1 MKRKDSMLLLWPVLQ
16 ASADFVLLTA
26 ATILAYLVRFNP
38 PFTSVVPVIYGVP
51 SFSYYVFSALI
62 AAMVWVVLFALRGVY
77 QVRLDP
83 GNLSSEI
90 SGALFSYYV
99 GFALLF
105 AFLFFYREFEYSR
118 VVAVLTLFLGTLLL
132 VLARLFYSLLRS
144 ALFPVRPLHRALVI
158 GTHAEEIAH
167 SLSSHREAGLKG
179 VSAIVDDPTG
189 SLPDNLPDLVERETV
204 DMVILAYGFERFA
217 RARAVIDMLGGHR
230 LHFLFAPGT
239 KAILSRRVAP
249 MTFAGM
255 TMLRLREDPLAG
267 WNGVIKRAF
276 DVLVSLL
283 LLLLLSP
290 VFLVLSLLVALSSKG
305 PIFYKQTRVGI
316 DGRPFPIIKFRTMRT
331 DAEKKSG
338 AVWAKPGDPRV
349 TPLGRFLRRWS
360 LDELPQLWNVLRG
373 EMSLVGPRP
382 ERPEFVEQF
391 EEEVP
396 RYLERHRFR
405 SGMTG
410 WAQVNGLRGDVPIA
424 DRTRFDLYYVENWSL
439 GFDLWILAKT
449 MTAVLFG
456 KDAY

>member
-16 ASADFVLLTA
+16 AGADFILLAA

-38 PFTSVVPVIYGVP
+38 PFTSLVPVYYWVP
-51 SFSYYVFSALI
+51 PFSYYVTSALLASI
-62 AAMVWVVLFALRGVY
+62 LWVLVFAVRGVY

-83 GNLSSEI
+83 RGLSSELA
-90 SGALFSYYV
+90 SALFAYYV

-105 AFLFFYREFEYSR
+105 AFLFFYRDFNYSR
-118 VVAVLTLFLGTLLL
+118 VVAVLTLIFGTLFV
-132 VLARLFYSLLRS
+132 VLARLFFNFVRS
-144 ALFPVRPLHRALVI
+144 TLFPVRPLHRALVF
-158 GTHAEEIAH
+158 GTHAGEIAE
-167 SLSSHREAGLKG
+167 SLSHHSEAGLKN
-179 VSAIVDDPTG
+179 VSAIVDDPT
-189 SLPDNLPDLVERETV
+189 SPLPKDLPDLVERETV

-217 RARAVIDMLGGHR
+217 RARTVIDMLGGHR

-239 KAILSRRVAP
+239 KAILSKRVAP

-276 DVLVSLL
+276 DVIVSLF

-290 VFLVLSLLVALSSKG
+290 IFLVLSLLVALSSKG
-305 PIFYKQTRVGI
+305 PIFYKQIRVGI

-331 DAEKKSG
+331 DAESKSG
-338 AVWAKPGDPRV
+338 AVWATRGDPRV

-391 EEEVP
+391 GEEVP

-449 MTAVLFG
+449 LTAVLFG